1 MLLPLKYYDE
11 AGRVKPSVGL
21 YALIFFICRSILV
34 FVAALSVREHSS
46 ELLSIFYPE
55 RDYLYL
61 SLGIAFPSLMSLGIL
76 GFREKIWGANKIW
89 LFLLIKPLL
98 LCSILADLA
107 LHLTLANMQ
116 YWQFS
121 WVIAI
126 TLLLDSLAVYFILT
140 DKHTKLMLKDWQIPI
155 TPATLSKS

>member
-1 MLLPLKYYDE
+1 M
-11 AGRVKPSVGL
+11 
-21 YALIFFICRSILV
+21 

-46 ELLSIFYPE
+46 ELLAIFYPE
-55 RDYLYL
+55 RNYLYF
-61 SLGIAFPSLMSLGIL
+61 SLGIAFPSLVSLGLL
-76 GFREKIWGANKIW
+76 GFREKIWEANKIW

-107 LHLTLANMQ
+107 LHLILANMQ

-126 TLLLDSLAVYFILT
+126 TLLLDFLAVYFILA